1 MPPTVD
7 VVVPTIGRPSLQ
19 RLLTQLRAIDHPALG
34 RVVVVDDRRV
44 DGPSLAQDGVVVARS
59 GGRGPAAA
67 RNVGWHRCLAP
78 WVCFVDDDVVLRDGW
93 FEALLHD
100 IGEAGP
106 KTAAVQ
112 GRVRVPLPPDRRP
125 TDRERCVAGLES
137 APWITADMA
146 IRRTALV
153 AVGGFDER
161 FRRAYREDTDLALRL
176 QERGWQLE
184 LGRRGVDHPVTHAS
198 TWWCVQAQ
206 RGNADDALMTRLHG
220 RDWRVRAGA
229 TRGALHAHVAT
240 TGVAAATLA
249 TLAAG
254 RPTRWTA
261 LGAGWWGART
271 ARWAWTRI
279 APGPRSA
286 GEIVR
291 MIVTSIAI
299 PPVATAWA
307 LIGRARARRVAP
319 DGPAARWA
327 PQPPALVL
335 FDRDGTLVEDEPYN
349 GDPAAVRPVEDAA
362 LALNLL
368 RRRGIATG
376 IVTNQSGIARGWL
389 TRAQVDGVNREVE
402 QRLGPFQHIA
412 VCPHGPEDRCGCR
425 KPEPGMVLAA
435 AGALGVPPDRCAVIG
450 DIATDVEAAIAAGA
464 RPILVPNERT
474 AAEDVERAPEVAT
487 GLVEAVLRLIAPA
500 GADGGVPA

>member
-1 MPPTVD
+1 MRPTVD
-7 VVVPTIGRPSLQ
+7 VVVPTIGRPSLHH
-19 RLLTQLRAIDHPALG
+19 LLAQLRAIDHPRLG
-34 RVVVVDDRRV
+34 RVVVVDDRPT
-44 DGPSLAQDGVVVARS
+44 DSGALASEGIVVARS

-67 RNVGWHRCLAP
+67 RNVGWHRCSAP
-78 WVCFVDDDVVLRDGW
+78 WVCFVDDDVELGNGW
-93 FEALLHD
+93 FDALLQD
-100 IGEAGP
+100 LRRAGP

-112 GRVRVPLPPDRRP
+112 GRVRVPLPADRRP

-176 QERGWQLE
+176 AEHDWELE
-184 LGRRGVDHPVTHAS
+184 LGERRVDHPVTPAS
-198 TWWCVQAQ
+198 AWWCVRAQ
-206 RGNADDALMTRLHG
+206 RGNADDALMARLHG
-220 RDWRVRAGA
+220 RDWRVRSGSA
-229 TRGALHAHVAT
+229 RGALRAHVAT
-240 TGVAAATLA
+240 TGLATATLA

-254 RPTRWTA
+254 RPTRWSA
-261 LGAGWWGART
+261 LGAGWWAART

-279 APGPRSA
+279 APGPRTP
-286 GEIVR
+286 GEIGR
-291 MIVTSIAI
+291 MLVTSIAI
-299 PPVATAWA
+299 PPAATAWA
-307 LIGRARARRVAP
+307 IIGRARARRSAP
-319 DGPAARWA
+319 SGPADRWA

-349 GDPAAVRPVEDAA
+349 GDPAAVRPMPDAEVA
-362 LALNLL
+362 LDLL

-389 TRAQVDGVNREVE
+389 TRDDVDGVNREVE
-402 QRLGPFQHIA
+402 HRLGPFQHIA
-412 VCPHGPEDRCGCR
+412 VCPHGVDDGCGCR

-435 AGALGVPPDRCAVIG
+435 ADALGVSPDRCAVIG

-474 AAEDVERAPEVAT
+474 AAEDVERAPEVAG

-500 GADGGVPA
+500 GLYHGVRA

>member
-7 VVVPTIGRPSLQ
+7 VVVPTIGRPNLQ
-19 RLLTQLRAIDHPALG
+19 RLLDQLRAIDHPALG
-34 RVVVVDDRRV
+34 RVVVVDDRAG
-44 DGPSLAQDGVVVARS
+44 DGAALVHDGVIVVRS

-67 RNVGWHRCLAP
+67 RNVGWHRCIAP
-78 WVCFVDDDVVLRDGW
+78 WVCFVDDDVVLGDGW

-100 IGEAGP
+100 LRRAGP

-112 GRVRVPLPPDRRP
+112 GRIRVPLPNDRRP
-125 TDRERCVAGLES
+125 TDRERCVAGLEG

-146 IRRTALV
+146 VRRTALV

-161 FRRAYREDTDLALRL
+161 FGRAYREDSDLALRL
-176 QERGWQLE
+176 VDRGWELE
-184 LGRRGVDHPVTHAS
+184 LGQRSADHPVTPAP
-198 TWWCVQAQ
+198 TWWCVRAQ

-220 RDWRVRAGA
+220 TDWRARCGSA
-229 TRGALHAHVAT
+229 RGALPAHVAT
-240 TGVAAATLA
+240 TGVAMTAAVTVLA
-249 TLAAG
+249 RKPARWTVLAAG
-254 RPTRWTA
+254 
-261 LGAGWWGART
+261 WWAVRT
-271 ARWAWTRI
+271 SRWAWMRI
-279 APGPRSA
+279 APGPRTPR
-286 GEIVR
+286 EIGR
-291 MIVTSIAI
+291 MIVTSVAI

-307 LIGRARARRVAP
+307 LIGRARARRLAP
-319 DGPAARWA
+319 RGQADQWA

-349 GDPAAVRPVEDAA
+349 GDPAAVRPMPDAGVA
-362 LALNLL
+362 LDLL

-389 TRAQVDGVNREVE
+389 TREQVDRVNREVE
-402 QRLGPFQHIA
+402 HRLGPFRLVA

-435 AGALGVPPDRCAVIG
+435 ADALGVAPDRCAVIG

-474 AAEDVERAPEVAT
+474 APEDIDRAPEVAG

-500 GADGGVPA
+500 GTDVGVPA

>member
-1 MPPTVD
+1 MRPTVD
-7 VVVPTIGRPSLQ
+7 VVVPTIGRPSLA
-19 RLLTQLRAIDHPALG
+19 RLLSQLRAIDHEALG
-34 RVVVVDDRRV
+34 RVVVVDDRRAN
-44 DGPSLAQDGVVVARS
+44 GSSLAHDGVVVARS

-67 RNVGWHRCLAP
+67 RNVGWHRCIAP
-78 WVCFVDDDVVLRDGW
+78 WVCFVDDDVVLTDGW

-100 IGEAGP
+100 IDAAEP

-125 TDRERCVAGLES
+125 TDRERCVAGLER

-146 IRRTALV
+146 IRRAALV

-161 FRRAYREDTDLALRL
+161 FGRAYREDTDLALRV

-184 LGRRGVDHPVTHAS
+184 LGRRRVEHPVAPAS

-206 RGNADDALMTRLHG
+206 RGNADDALMSRLHG
-220 RDWRVRAGA
+220 TDWRVRGGA
-229 TRGALHAHVAT
+229 ARGALPAHLAT
-240 TGVAAATLA
+240 TGAAAATLA
-249 TLAAG
+249 TMAAG

-261 LGAGWWGART
+261 LGAGWWAART
-271 ARWAWTRI
+271 ARWSWTRI

-286 GEIVR
+286 GEIGR

-307 LIGRARARRVAP
+307 LIGRARARRLAP
-319 DGPAARWA
+319 HGPADRWA

-349 GDPAAVRPVEDAA
+349 GDPAAVRPMPDAA

-376 IVTNQSGIARGWL
+376 IVTNQSGIARGCL
-389 TRAQVDGVNREVE
+389 TRTQVDRMNRQVE
-402 QRLGPFQHIA
+402 QQLGPFQHIA

-464 RPILVPNERT
+464 RPILVPNEHT
-474 AAEDVERAPEVAT
+474 APEDVQRAPEVAA